1 MTTSR
6 RLRILV
12 VMNQLSRGY
21 AGGDFHAVQVLNR
34 WSSRHDVEVMLP
46 RDSSPQLAA
55 LIAPGVRFRRPDGTP
70 PLGLVRLLLRYL
82 QLTVITAWR
91 VRRRRGDWDVVV
103 ASTHYPF
110 DVIPILAQGPGL
122 PVVYWHHHFSARR
135 GRAAWLRLLLRLI
148 EGATTR
154 ALKTRRALVFTV
166 SRGTRET
173 LLRAGLLPADV
184 VMTTN
189 GGSLTESGALSP
201 AEEKLLADL
210 DGRRY
215 VLFCARIS
223 RLKGSHEL
231 RALIPAVLGA
241 GPAYRFVVAGDGPD
255 LEAVRSDVAALGAS
269 EQVLT
274 PGFVSERAKTLLFE
288 RAAVVVAP
296 SYEEGWGI
304 TVCDA
309 LASGRPVVAYDL
321 RAVREAFPVGP
332 AYVPVGELGRFV
344 ETTLDCLREGAGRVT
359 RPAGFREWDEIAEA
373 ELGVLAL
380 PPPRD
385 AASRRAKGGAA
396 RVFLLTSHP
405 VAPPWNSGDK
415 NYARSLL
422 AATESVAYT
431 YLRDREPA
439 DGIPAHHRGFTIPG
453 RSSMWEGAIPTRREK
468 LRVYFGLLLQRP
480 RVDAVHVVM
489 TFQGGMLPEHA
500 LIAVPW
506 LRRHPLIVT
515 CLTSSY
521 LPMRLLGRAA
531 AVVTISEATRREL
544 VARGLPNVTRIYPGV
559 DLTRWRPES
568 QADCQRKLG
577 LEPGPYL
584 LFAGHHDPDGGLE
597 PALATVAR
605 LRAQHPDLKLLLAM
619 RSRPGQRGE
628 VLAGELD
635 RAASAL
641 GVADSLVQLGPRA
654 DMPAAIGA
662 SVGVL
667 FQASSLRWK
676 MELPLVLIE
685 SLAAGRP
692 IVTSDLSPL
701 CELQDG
707 SGAVVAGLPGD
718 EALLDHLDRLAGDQ
732 TYFAECSR
740 AARALA
746 ERRHDLRSMVAE
758 YAALYRALAHSG
770 RPLGEVSVG

>member
-1 MTTSR
+1 MRTPD

-46 RDSSPQLAA
+46 KDSSPQLAA
-55 LIAPGVRFRRPDGTP
+55 LISPAVTFRQPDGRP
-70 PLGLVRLLLRYL
+70 PVGLSRLLFRYL
-82 QLTVITAWR
+82 QLTIFTAWS
-91 VRRRRGDWDVVV
+91 VWRRRGEWDVVV

-110 DVIPILAQGPGL
+110 DVIPILAHGRGL

-135 GRAAWLRLLLRLI
+135 GRPAWLRLLLRFI
-148 EGATTR
+148 EDVTTR

-166 SRGTRET
+166 SRWTRET
-173 LLRAGLLPADV
+173 LLSAGLLPGDV

-189 GGSLTESGALSP
+189 GSSLTEVGDLSP
-201 AEEKLLADL
+201 AEDRLLAEL
-210 DGRRY
+210 EGKRY

-223 RLKGSHEL
+223 RLKGSREL
-231 RALIPAVLGA
+231 RALIPAVLDA

-255 LEAVRSDVAALGAS
+255 LEAVRSDVTALGGS
-269 EQVLT
+269 QQVLT

-288 RAAVVVAP
+288 RAGVVVAP

-321 RAVREAFPVGP
+321 RAVKDAFPEGP
-332 AYVPVGELGRFV
+332 VYVPVGEIRTFV
-344 ETTLDCLREGAGRVT
+344 DATLHSLQSDADSLS
-359 RPAGFREWDEIAEA
+359 RPAEFRGWDQIAED
-373 ELGVLAL
+373 ELRVLAL

-385 AASRRAKGGAA
+385 LASRRAKSGTP

-422 AATESVAYT
+422 AATEGVTYT
-431 YLRDREPA
+431 YLRDRDHPDSVPA
-439 DGIPAHHRGFTIPG
+439 SHSGFTIPG

-506 LRRHPLIVT
+506 LRRHPLLVT

-521 LPMRLLGRAA
+521 LPMRLLGRAS

-544 VARGLPNVTRIYPGV
+544 VARGLENVKRIYPGV

-568 QADCQRKLG
+568 RGDSQRKLG
-577 LEPGPYL
+577 LEPGSYL
-584 LFAGHHDPDGGLE
+584 LFAGHHDLDGGLE
-597 PALATVAR
+597 PALATMAC
-605 LRAQHPDLKLLLAM
+605 LRARHPDLKLLLAM

-628 VLAGELD
+628 VLAADLD
-635 RAASAL
+635 RAARAL
-641 GVADSLVQLGPRA
+641 GVADAIIHLGPQA

-662 SVGVL
+662 SAGVL

-692 IVTSDLSPL
+692 IVTSLLAPLS
-701 CELQDG
+701 ELQDG
-707 SGAVVAGLPGD
+707 TRAVVAGLPRD
-718 EALLDHLDRLAGDQ
+718 AAVIDHLDRLVGDDA
-732 TYFAECSR
+732 YFAECSR
-740 AARALA
+740 DARALA
-746 ERRHDLRSMVAE
+746 EDRHDLRSMVAE
-758 YAALYRALAHSG
+758 YSAFYRALTRSG
-770 RPLGEVSVG
+770 RERDEVTVG